1 MLFQVTI
8 DNIHAVFHILSL
20 FSVCRF
26 TTKEHKDFGH
36 FVTQVKGVGADWD
49 NDKTYWAFLK
59 RTDDVDCSISM
70 GESNLAS
77 SFSNRKTCLF
87 MIIM

>member
-1 MLFQVTI
+1 MNLYFGMTEPSINFQ
-8 DNIHAVFHILSL
+8 ILHVCSYSFYV

-36 FVTQVKGVGADWD
+36 FVTHVQGIGADWD

-59 RTDDVDCSISM
+59 RKDDVDCSISM
-70 GESNLAS
+70 GESELA
-77 SFSNRKTCLF
+77 
-87 MIIM
+87 